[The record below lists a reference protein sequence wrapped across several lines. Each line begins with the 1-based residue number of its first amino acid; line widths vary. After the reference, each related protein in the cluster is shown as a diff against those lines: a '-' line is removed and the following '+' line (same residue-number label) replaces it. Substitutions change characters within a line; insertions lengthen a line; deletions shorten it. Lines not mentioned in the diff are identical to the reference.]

1 MNQHKRILDRIKRKE
16 AEILDLENQVR
27 EAKAYV
33 QALNDVLKML
43 PRTAGGTANVEIL
56 RPGSAAAQARDLILA
71 AGAPVHVTE
80 LLKQMG
86 KEVTRETRSSLS
98 GTLAA
103 YVRKGEI
110 FTRPGPNLFGLVEL
124 SGQATEVSREP
135 TDEPPGDFGSLD
147 DDDDI
152 PF

>member
-1 MNQHKRILDRIKRKE
+1 MLQHKKILDRIKRKE
-16 AEILDLENQVR
+16 AEIQDLENQVR
-27 EAKAYV
+27 EGRAYV
-33 QALNDVLKML
+33 QALNDVLKMM
-43 PRTAGGTANVEIL
+43 PRTGQATANADIL

-71 AGAPVHVTE
+71 AGAPVHVTD

-86 KEVTRETRSSLS
+86 KEITRETRASLS

-110 FTRPGPNLFGLVEL
+110 FTRPGPNVFGLVEMD
-124 SGQATEVSREP
+124 GQQDAQPDVA
-135 TDEPPGDFGSLD
+135 DEPPQDFGSFDED
-147 DDDDI
+147 DNT